1 MNKQTWLDGAEV
13 FDSWRVV
20 PRAIVFIYLAF
31 LLWLT
36 VYFAVKFFDITAAE
50 RTTQLTAFASLL
62 LTGAYGA
69 FGWIFKIYT
78 AGGRDWDAAVRPA
91 VAVTQI
97 GAAT

>member
-1 MNKQTWLDGAEV
+1 MNKQAGLDGAEV
-13 FDSWRVV
+13 FDSWRVF
-20 PRAIVFIYLAF
+20 PRLIVLVYLGF

-36 VYFAVKFFDITAAE
+36 MYFAIKFFEISATE

-62 LTGAYGA
+62 LTTAYGG
-69 FGWIFKIYT
+69 FGWMFKIYT

-97 GAAT
+97 VKAT